1 MAVSNIKALI
11 PGELQ
16 KVWELVLDIENYG
29 AWRSDLSKTEVLSD
43 EQFIEYTKDGYPT
56 TFTVTLVEPYRR
68 WEFDMENSN
77 MKGHWIG
84 IFTAKADETEIDFTE
99 CVEVKKL
106 LMKPF
111 VKSYL
116 KKKQIQFVADI
127 IKEINKFHNKS
138 I

>member
-29 AWRSDLSKTEVLSD
+29 AWRSDLSKTEVIND

-56 TFTVTLVEPYRR
+56 TFTITIIEPYRR

-77 MKGHWIG
+77 MKGHWTG
-84 IFTAKADETEIDFTE
+84 VFTAKGDKTEIDFTE
-99 CVEVKKL
+99 FVEAKKL

-116 KKKQIQFVADI
+116 KKQQAQFVADI
-127 IKEINKFHNKS
+127 RKALGGI
-138 I
+138 